1 MDTANLKEYL
11 EIVVDMEKN
20 IYLQERMISQMQNR
34 SDQLGHAHEYPIPAK
49 PSTGKRGWG
58 ILVIPCVVILI
69 GFFLISWDFVPDY
82 NHYLSNGISY
92 TISYMGTIFFIVGV
106 IIAIIMFSS
115 KMSEG
120 RAIASY
126 NATYAEYSANVLAD
140 NERVNYELI
149 EKEYLSSEL
158 NQLQKQNEDS
168 KRNLEHIYSKNIIFP
183 KYRNLV
189 MVCSLYEYICSGRCT
204 ALEGHE
210 GAYNI
215 LEMEIRLDRI
225 IVQLDQVIA
234 DLDAIKT
241 NQYML
246 YVVVQEI
253 NENVDRLCSSAK
265 SAVDNL
271 QGLHASVD
279 QLKARI
285 TSAAQNSELTAYRAK
300 TIQDELQYIN
310 RIDTL

>member
-1 MDTANLKEYL
+1 MDTAKLQEYL

-20 IYLQERMISQMQNR
+20 IYLQDRMISQMQNR
-34 SDQLGHAHEYPIPAK
+34 YDQLGHAHEYPIPAN
-49 PSTGKRGWG
+49 PSTGKKGWV
-58 ILVIPCVVILI
+58 IWVIPCILI
-69 GFFLISWDFVPDY
+69 LVGYFLMSLDSVPKY
-82 NHYLSNGISY
+82 YYYLSYDLSQEM
-92 TISYMGTIFFIVGV
+92 SDLGTPLFVLGVLSAIMIFVNKL
-106 IIAIIMFSS
+106 A
-115 KMSEG
+115 EG
-120 RAIASY
+120 KEIASY
-126 NATYAEYSANVLAD
+126 KAAYAEYSANVLAD

-158 NQLQKQNEDS
+158 NPLQKQNEDS

-183 KYRNLV
+183 KYRNLI

-215 LEMEIRLDRI
+215 LEMEVRLDRI

-253 NENVDRLCSSAK
+253 NENVDRLCGSAK

-271 QGLHASVD
+271 QSLHASVD

-285 TSAAQNSELTAYRAK
+285 TSAARNSKLTAYCAK